1 MNYRQLDVWKRSVT
15 LVGRVYQS
23 TKQFPKDEQFG
34 LVSQMRRCAVSIPSN
49 IAEGHA
55 RKSKDDFAR
64 FLRIA
69 MGSCAEL
76 DTQTVVANNLGYL
89 GEAEARYI
97 CDECMVIQKMLH
109 KLISSLGT

>member
-1 MNYRQLDVWKRSVT
+1 MNYRQLEVWKRSIA
-15 LVGRVYQS
+15 LVGYVYRN
-23 TKQFPKDEQFG
+23 TKQFPKEETFS
-34 LVSQMRRCAVSIPSN
+34 LTSQMRRAAVSVPSN

-76 DTQTVVANNLGYL
+76 DTQAVVANNLGYL
-89 GEAEARYI
+89 GDAEARYI
-97 CDECMVIQKMLH
+97 CDECVVIQKMLH